1 MGARAS
7 NLPPPVDD
15 RVIVSRAP
23 LRISFGGGG
32 SDLPSYYREHGG
44 FVVSAAIDRHVCML
58 ATTAFQERFR
68 LKHTGW
74 EEVDDVAAVEHPI
87 LRAALE
93 HHWDGRPLELASVAD
108 VPPGTGLGSS
118 GAYAVCLL
126 KTLELAAGRPAASPA
141 ELAERACELEIGIL
155 GRTVGKQDQ
164 YVAAHGGLCAYTFH
178 PDDTVTVEPLS
189 VPEAVV
195 ADIQARFLLFYT
207 GQTRAA
213 DTLFAQ
219 QVSGDPEVVRS
230 VHRAKELALEMRAAL
245 EAGDMA
251 RCAELMN
258 AQWEAKRSRSPDA
271 ITERIDALR
280 ARALEAGARAAT
292 LMGAGGGGFLLV
304 YADDPDALRAA
315 MDAPELRFGL
325 EAEGCRAQA

>member
-1 MGARAS
+1 V
-7 NLPPPVDD
+7 ND
-15 RVIVSRAP
+15 RVITTRAP

-126 KTLELAAGRPAASPA
+126 RTLELAAGLPACPPA

-178 PDDTVTVEPLS
+178 PDDTVTVEPLA
-189 VPEAVV
+189 VPEAV
-195 ADIQARFLLFYT
+195 AEAIRERFLLFYT
-207 GQTRAA
+207 GRTRSAE
-213 DTLFAQ
+213 TLFAQ
-219 QVSGDPEVVRS
+219 QVKGDPEVVRA
-230 VHRAKELALEMRAAL
+230 VHRAKELAIEMRAAL
-245 EAGDMA
+245 EAGDLA
-251 RCAELMN
+251 RCADLMN
-258 AQWEAKRSRSPDA
+258 EQWEAKRARSPDA
-271 ITERIDALR
+271 ITEPIAALR
-280 ARALEAGARAAT
+280 EQALAAGARGAT

-304 YADDPDALRAA
+304 YADDPEALRAA

-325 EAEGCRAQA
+325 EPAGCRAHA